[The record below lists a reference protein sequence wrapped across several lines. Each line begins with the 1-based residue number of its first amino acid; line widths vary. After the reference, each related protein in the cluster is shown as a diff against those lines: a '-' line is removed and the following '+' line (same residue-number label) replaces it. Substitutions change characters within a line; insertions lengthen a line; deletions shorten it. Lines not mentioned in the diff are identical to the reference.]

1 MSTIRD
7 EEQEYQ
13 YSQGFT
19 TPSGHEFQLYETG
32 DNERFVVK
40 HSKGSHIEFKADGS
54 VFIKSMKDLHM
65 TSGLLSDASDSETT
79 GKASQITTQRVNTDL
94 TMEVL
99 GEFNLKCKKF
109 NLEVGETAMVYA
121 GEDLEVK
128 ANNIMNRAT
137 ENVSTEAQK
146 SIYNDAAEIT
156 TRAVSQK
163 TELGTHEDGGAGG
176 IQEINLNG
184 HAVINN
190 MDANGGITIASKGYL
205 NLVCGQERVDVV
217 GKYDG
222 VSDMPGQEAV
232 STYTTKVYKPSGGS
246 QDVSSVPGD
255 YHLETDAGATFKF
268 ENTSKG
274 SSENPEDGL
283 NVLVQKGDHKFTLE
297 KGDQEIKIEQGKHDF
312 MVKDKV
318 TIEFEDEYEQTV
330 KKDVKREVTEGKE
343 ELTIA
348 EDYIVMASK
357 IYLN

>member
-1 MSTIRD
+1 MATIKD

-13 YSQGFT
+13 YSQGWT
-19 TPSGHEFQLYETG
+19 TPSGHEFQVYETQ

-54 VFIKSMKDLHM
+54 IFIKSMKDLHM
-65 TSGLLSDASDSETT
+65 TSSILSDASDPETT
-79 GKASQITTQRVNTDL
+79 GKASDVSTQRVNTNL

-163 TELGTHEDGGAGG
+163 TELGTHEEGGAGG

-222 VSDMPGQEAV
+222 VSDMPGEEAV
-232 STYTTKVYKPSGGS
+232 STFTTKVYKPGGGS

-268 ENTSKG
+268 ENVSKG
-274 SSENPEDGL
+274 SSENQEDGL
-283 NVLVQKGDHKFTLE
+283 NVLIQKGDHKLTVE
-297 KGDQEIKIEQGKHDF
+297 KGDQDIKVEQGKRDLY
-312 MVKDKV
+312 VKDKV
-318 TIEFEDEYEQTV
+318 KVKFDDEYEQTI
-330 KKDVKREVTEGKE
+330 KKDVTREVEEGKE
-343 ELTIA
+343 DLTIA
-348 EDYIVMASK
+348 KEYTVMAEK
-357 IYLN
+357 IFLN